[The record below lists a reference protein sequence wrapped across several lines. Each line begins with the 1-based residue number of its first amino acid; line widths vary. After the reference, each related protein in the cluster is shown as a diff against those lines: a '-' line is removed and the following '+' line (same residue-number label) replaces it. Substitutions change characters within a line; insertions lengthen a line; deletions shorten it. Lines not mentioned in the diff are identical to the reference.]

1 MPTQT
6 ECHEAEVARKVEEFK
21 DAAEILGMFET
32 EKGRELL
39 KDLAAYIESNV
50 YDIDE
55 LIVDLLP

>member
-6 ECHEAEVARKVEEFK
+6 ECHEAEMARKVEEFK
-21 DAAEILGMFET
+21 DAAEILGMFEN

-50 YDIDE
+50 YDID
-55 LIVDLLP
+55 